1 VVCHSAN
8 IDFNTITYLT
18 KMTLIDNIRHKS
30 TLKRKRVVL
39 PEAEIDIRVIKAAL
53 LMSKKGYA
61 VPLLLGSREV
71 IGEMAEKHRVNL
83 TDNIEIISYSDKE
96 LEKEKYKFFSERLA
110 HKNPDNT
117 QLLALSNHPLYT
129 AGWMLATGR
138 GDAAVAGSIAST
150 GEVIVSALR
159 TVGVSPGSKLV
170 SSTFLME
177 MPDGRVFTYSD
188 CAVVPYPD
196 AEQLAS
202 IAIDAGNTHKLLSG
216 EDPVIAFL
224 SFSTKG
230 SARHERVDLV
240 KKAFEIASEKRP
252 DWKMDGE
259 FQFDTA
265 VIPAIAKRKAP
276 DSPLAGDANVFIFP
290 NLDAGNIAYK
300 ITERLA
306 GATATGPILQ
316 GLNKP
321 YMDLSRGCSVDDI
334 VNTACVASLLSL

>member
-1 VVCHSAN
+1 MSL
-8 IDFNTITYLT
+8 IEQIRT
-18 KMTLIDNIRHKS
+18 KASKS
-30 TLKRKRVVL
+30 KKRIVL
-39 PEAEIDIRVIKAAL
+39 PEAEKDIRVVRAAMKL
-53 LMSKKGYA
+53 HEEA
-61 VPLLLGSREV
+61 FAEPVLLGSREV
-71 IGEMAEKHRVNL
+71 VKKLAGDNGDNLPDSVTVLPYADPALEDEKYEFFKEKLKHKNL
-83 TDNIEIISYSDKE
+83 DSAQLKE
-96 LEKEKYKFFSERLA
+96 LCN
-110 HKNPDNT
+110 NP
-117 QLLALSNHPLYT
+117 LFT

-150 GEVIVSALR
+150 GDVIVSALR
-159 TVGVSPGSKLV
+159 TVGVAAGSGLV

-177 MPDGRVFTYSD
+177 MADGRVFTYGD

-196 AEQLAS
+196 SEQLAS
-202 IAIDAGNTHKLLSG
+202 IAVDAGRTHQMLTG
-216 EDPVIAFL
+216 DEPVIAFL

-230 SARHERVDLV
+230 SARHERVELV
-240 KKAFEIASEKRP
+240 QKAVELAKARNTG
-252 DWKMDGE
+252 WKIDGE

-265 VIPAIAKRKAP
+265 AVADVAARKAP
-276 DSPLAGDANVFIFP
+276 DSQVKGDANVFIFP

-334 VNTACVASLLSL
+334 VNTACVAALMA